1 MKVSGSDLTIAKQVG
16 ESIRDLNK
24 HGANIYVSEI
34 SNDYK
39 YLTIQ
44 DLDTKEIYYEG
55 KCGVWLAMYTLLG
68 RNQILKRIT

>member
-1 MKVSGSDLTIAKQVG
+1 MKVSGSDLTIAKQIG

-24 HGANIYVSEI
+24 HGANIYISEI

-39 YLTIQ
+39 HLTIQ

-68 RNQILKRIT
+68 KNQILKRIT

>member
-1 MKVSGSDLTIAKQVG
+1 MKSNTSGLTIVKQIG

>member
-1 MKVSGSDLTIAKQVG
+1 MKVNGSDLTIAKQIG

-24 HGANIYVSEI
+24 HGANIYISEI

-55 KCGVWLAMYTLLG
+55 KSGTWLAMYALLG

>member
-1 MKVSGSDLTIAKQVG
+1 MKVSGSDLTIAKQIG

-24 HGANIYVSEI
+24 HGANICVSEI